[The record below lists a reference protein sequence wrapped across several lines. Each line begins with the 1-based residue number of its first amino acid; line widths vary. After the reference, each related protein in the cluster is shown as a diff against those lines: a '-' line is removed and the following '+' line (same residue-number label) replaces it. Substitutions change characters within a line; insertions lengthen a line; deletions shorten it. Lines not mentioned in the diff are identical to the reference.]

1 MGLTGPDQLR
11 LTGLVTNGPN
21 WT

>member
-1 MGLTGPDQLR
+1 MGLTGPDQLG